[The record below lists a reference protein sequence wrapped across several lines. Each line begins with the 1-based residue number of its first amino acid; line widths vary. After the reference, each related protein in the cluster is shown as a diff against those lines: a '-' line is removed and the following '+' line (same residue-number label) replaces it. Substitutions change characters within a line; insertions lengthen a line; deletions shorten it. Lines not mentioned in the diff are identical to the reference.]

1 MIRNVRKRIRHPELI
16 DGGHRHPRR
25 QIQIHLAV
33 MLRIRRQNVLAVAN
47 RQQVVFAHNPQ
58 DSFVIDDHPLTAQ
71 IHGDPAVAVTPA
83 VPQDHLLDRRPHR
96 HLRFVRR
103 HYFPVPVIAGAADTR
118 QVAHPFH
125 A

>member
-47 RQQVVFAHNPQ
+47 RQQVVFAHDPQ
-58 DSFVIDDHPLTAQ
+58 DSFVIDDHPL
-71 IHGDPAVAVTPA
+71 PAGSRNGWRCLRTTSWM
-83 VPQDHLLDRRPHR
+83 DDR
-96 HLRFVRR
+96 
-103 HYFPVPVIAGAADTR
+103 IAISASSGATTSQCR
-118 QVAHPFH
+118 
-125 A
+125 